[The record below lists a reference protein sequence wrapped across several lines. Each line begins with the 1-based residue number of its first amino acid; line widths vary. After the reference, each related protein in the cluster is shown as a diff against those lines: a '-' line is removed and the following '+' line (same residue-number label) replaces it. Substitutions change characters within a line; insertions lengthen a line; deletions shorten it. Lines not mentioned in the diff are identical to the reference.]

1 MATAKDGTAAVLG
14 EADATCPRITDVEA
28 FKAHKSLLLKQK
40 LASFRDQLM
49 ELSPEEQAQ
58 LYRSIGGAPFLVI
71 GPIFIFHF

>member
-1 MATAKDGTAAVLG
+1 MAAKDGTAAVLG
-14 EADATCPRITDVEA
+14 KADDTCPRITDPEG
-28 FKAHKSLLLKQK
+28 FRAHKSPLLKQK

-58 LYRSIGGAPFLVI
+58 LYRSIGGAPVLVI